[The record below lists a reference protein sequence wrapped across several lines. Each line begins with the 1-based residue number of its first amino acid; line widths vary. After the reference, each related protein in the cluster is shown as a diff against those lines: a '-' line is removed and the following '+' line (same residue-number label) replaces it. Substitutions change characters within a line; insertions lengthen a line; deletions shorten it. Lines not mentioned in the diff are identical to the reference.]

1 MTSVSSSGPNR
12 TLVYQED
19 IRGNDTK
26 QRWIFGGYERVKLE
40 NNDIEH
46 RFMVGGTVVTHTDY
60 HESSLS
66 TERVTHL
73 HKDAQGSTI
82 VITGNAVSGNVLK
95 QQLAYDPWGKQSTLW
110 SHSQFVLGKYL
121 GEMRG
126 YTGHTMVNDMDV
138 IHMGGRTYNP
148 VLGRFMQADPF
159 IQAGTNLQNYNRYS
173 YVLNNPLSYTDP
185 SGYFFKKLSTTFGR
199 FTPLLSIAIMVI
211 PGAQPLGVTM
221 LQGFFAGGIATGNLR
236 GAIVGGLTA
245 GMGKSLGGLKGVG
258 GFMSRGIVGGA
269 ASSVQGGKFS
279 HGFVSAGA
287 SSLGGNTG
295 SPTGNILMSA
305 MVGGT
310 VSHLVGGK
318 FANGAVSAGLASL
331 FTVSKHEHARRKS
344 TKNIDEDKDANNDD
358 RTVTTITHKNHSG
371 KMLTLNISNELTVLI
386 EALTTD
392 ASEFADAILREL
404 SVGKHRVRVDA
415 DYRIKDAGKYVI
427 RERSISLNPNG
438 LHGHGGVAQLVLGH
452 ELIHYRDHQAW
463 GSSYRQRIDESQ
475 VNAYSWEM
483 LHARQ
488 FISAPSYAEIWM
500 EDAGKQCRSHGG
512 CDQ

>member
-1 MTSVSSSGPNR
+1 M
-12 TLVYQED
+12 
-19 IRGNDTK
+19 
-26 QRWIFGGYERVKLE
+26 
-40 NNDIEH
+40 
-46 RFMVGGTVVTHTDY
+46 
-60 HESSLS
+60 
-66 TERVTHL
+66 
-73 HKDAQGSTI
+73 
-82 VITGNAVSGNVLK
+82 ITGNAVSGNVLK

-199 FTPLLSIAIMVI
+199 FTPLVAIAIMVI

-287 SSLGGNTG
+287 SSIGGNAG

-305 MVGGT
+305 IVGGT

-318 FANGAVSAGLASL
+318 FANGATSGAFAQILSEGGNQSQYRRSSRSVPLTAEQREAFEPQFRILRDKVARSSRFDTSEDAANWLHENVHSKLTVDVEVGAYIYQTGEQFFIGALQTDYMTNSLNLVMVGRAQPYASWH
-331 FTVSKHEHARRKS
+331 SHG
-344 TKNIDEDKDANNDD
+344 
-358 RTVTTITHKNHSG
+358 THKGLYWRPSLDDIRLDRRQNMTYGYTS
-371 KMLTLNISNELTVLI
+371 
-386 EALTTD
+386 TT
-392 ASEFADAILREL
+392 
-404 SVGKHRVRVDA
+404 H
-415 DYRIKDAGKYVI
+415 
-427 RERSISLNPNG
+427 
-438 LHGHGGVAQLVLGH
+438 HGGSLWRFDVNEFKASNLPLSYDNTQLYMCNLRREG
-452 ELIHYRDHQAW
+452 
-463 GSSYRQRIDESQ
+463 
-475 VNAYSWEM
+475 N
-483 LHARQ
+483 
-488 FISAPSYAEIWM
+488 
-500 EDAGKQCRSHGG
+500 C
-512 CDQ
+512 